1 MRRSAVKLL
10 VLCDSAGN
18 IKSVAVPNPEL
29 PGKLQLEVEGGPTAR
44 ELEVDEGEIR
54 REDLLGRNGGTA
66 QRRALQKLRELM

>member
-1 MRRSAVKLL
+1 MKLL

-54 REDLLGRNGGTA
+54 REDLLGQKGARA
-66 QRRALQKLRELM
+66 QGRALQKLRELM

>member
-1 MRRSAVKLL
+1 MKLL

-54 REDLLGRNGGTA
+54 REDLLG
-66 QRRALQKLRELM
+66 